1 MALIDSTAL
10 SAVHLSPLGS
20 QTSFS
25 AANQNRIENVAD
37 WEAIAR
43 KYRALVGDEEGSS
56 LRDSDAESV
65 IAEGGAGA
73 NPPPAQVGNNI
84 NTSFESNVS
93 SENLTPFHDASI
105 S

>member
-1 MALIDSTAL
+1 MIPIIALIDSTAL

-37 WEAIAR
+37 WDAIAR

-65 IAEGGAGA
+65 GAEGAA
-73 NPPPAQVGNNI
+73 ATNAVPAQVGNNI
-84 NTSFESNVS
+84 NTSFEPYV
-93 SENLTPFHDASI
+93 
-105 S
+105 